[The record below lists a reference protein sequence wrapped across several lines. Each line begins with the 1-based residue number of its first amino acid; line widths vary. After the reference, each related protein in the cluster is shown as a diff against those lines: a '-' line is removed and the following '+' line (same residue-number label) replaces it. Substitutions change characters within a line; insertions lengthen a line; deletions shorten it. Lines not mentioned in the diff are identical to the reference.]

1 MSSNF
6 CSLFI
11 STIKLSRLLL
21 SIIHPV
27 AIRTKQPAASQENDV
42 KLLQYFFDQANQEND
57 VKLLQYFFDQ
67 APRRLFKISVEKRT
81 AQNGPPI
88 LRKTLYSG

>member
-1 MSSNF
+1 MNKKSKRNLVLTDVVSSNF

-11 STIKLSRLLL
+11 SIIKLSRLLL
-21 SIIHPV
+21 SIIHPI
-27 AIRTKQPAASQENDV
+27 AIRTKQPAAS
-42 KLLQYFFDQANQEND
+42 QEND

>member
-21 SIIHPV
+21 SIIHPI
-27 AIRTKQPAASQENDV
+27 AIRTKQPAAS
-42 KLLQYFFDQANQEND
+42 QEND

-81 AQNGPPI
+81 AQTVD
-88 LRKTLYSG
+88 LRSFVKHYIQDDETAAVREKLLCFV